1 MNKINKQNRTR
12 GTESW
17 NRLTAVRGEVGGDCL
32 KEGEEIRQ
40 RTYVK
45 GPWTWTTVWGMTMK
59 GGEGGGEGGKLGQ
72 LK

>member
-17 NRLTAVRGEVGGDCL
+17 NRLTAVRGEEGGRDCL
-32 KEGEEIRQ
+32 KKGEGISQ

-45 GPWTWTTVWGMTMK
+45 DPWTWATV
-59 GGEGGGEGGKLGQ
+59 
-72 LK
+72 